1 MLQSLSVSQPLALV
15 LYEKLTPGSQLIN
28 RLQDM
33 KYRVHPLGNPADL
46 LSVSSEMKPLVIF
59 ADLDMPGTDVL
70 GAVTRLRQNSTTA
83 HIPVILLADEITD
96 ELNDKFKSSGATVT
110 ATDAAVLTHLPQLL
124 EQALRVE

>member
-59 ADLDMPGTDVL
+59 ADLDMPGADVL